1 MSARENASLEL
12 KIICAT
18 NVSHTNLTDKMD
30 VYAVVSI
37 IGDNYQTQTAIG
49 WKKPMKVYW
58 PSTSSYIYS
67 YWLEGSV
74 DLEIG
79 EVNISVQE
87 PLPQIRFHR

>member
-1 MSARENASLEL
+1 MLGSAHNKKQEFRIKMSARENASLEL

-49 WKKPMKVYW
+49 WKKPMKVY
-58 PSTSSYIYS
+58 
-67 YWLEGSV
+67 
-74 DLEIG
+74 
-79 EVNISVQE
+79 
-87 PLPQIRFHR
+87 